1 MKTIV
6 SNGISL
12 AIGAAAGII
21 FTSLYW
27 KKKMDDILAEEFDDR
42 YARCVGPDES
52 GVEVNPTREDG
63 VLSSEQRDEIRE
75 KLVRNFEQTSSYA
88 TMYSAE
94 TEHPVDSDED
104 EIDDSNVESDV
115 ERANAEHRENFNKP
129 PKIISAEEFS
139 NLPPYI
145 ETGALYFYH
154 YDNVLVDD
162 EDDEIDD
169 PGVLIG
175 ECLDK
180 YGFRDSDEEMIFVMN
195 YQIDKAFE
203 IHRVMGSW
211 NAGNPMIDC

>member
-27 KKKMDDILAEEFDDR
+27 KKKMDDILAEEFDDDR

-63 VLSSEQRDEIRE
+63 PLSSEQRDEIRE

-162 EDDEIDD
+162 EDDEVDED
-169 PGVLIG
+169 MLVGD
-175 ECLDK
+175 CLDK
-180 YGFRDSDEEMIFVMN
+180 FDFRNNKEEEIIFVMN
-195 YQIDKAFE
+195 YQMDKAFE

-211 NAGNPMIDC
+211 NSGDPEVD